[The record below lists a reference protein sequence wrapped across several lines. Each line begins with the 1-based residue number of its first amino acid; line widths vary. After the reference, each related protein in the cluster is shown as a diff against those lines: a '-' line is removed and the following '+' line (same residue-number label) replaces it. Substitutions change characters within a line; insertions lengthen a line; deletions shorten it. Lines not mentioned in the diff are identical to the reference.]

1 MLMNVK
7 ITACSEPWLL
17 GGFQLDILKRQRPS
31 SFLVLFF
38 ITVKF
43 VRVPLVLVSRRLAF
57 IQPKPLPLI
66 RVLLQKF
73 FIISC
78 WVLSSPSTKEESK
91 NHRLICMHFLSRA
104 ICRRLLLRCFI
115 GFTEK
120 LTITNWIVAVPT
132 LVEERIP
139 LGLTGNS
146 SSSQQRHRHFS
157 FVVLHTFVAETI
169 LSEWRKFCTNLERA
183 LPGLTRSFIKKN
195 CLPSQER
202 HRHFSSGLLPHFLV
216 ETILLEW
223 RKFCTNFN
231 CKRTTQHLVA
241 SLTFYGVAFCFKS
254 FISSPETWTNREAA
268 ILYRM
273 ALCRYEHPAREVFS
287 VTLSFLSF
295 PFITWRFIYIFLFC
309 YGEYFI
315 HIEI

>member
-146 SSSQQRHRHFS
+146 SSSQQRQTFLICCTPHFCCWNDS
-157 FVVLHTFVAETI
+157 FWMKEILHKLGTSSAGTDRKLYKKKIAFLPKRGIDIFHLVYSHTF
-169 LSEWRKFCTNLERA
+169 
-183 LPGLTRSFIKKN
+183 
-195 CLPSQER
+195 
-202 HRHFSSGLLPHFLV
+202 LLKPFFLN
-216 ETILLEW
+216 EG
-223 RKFCTNFN
+223 NFA
-231 CKRTTQHLVA
+231 Q
-241 SLTFYGVAFCFKS
+241 
-254 FISSPETWTNREAA
+254 ISIAKELRN
-268 ILYRM
+268 I
-273 ALCRYEHPAREVFS
+273 
-287 VTLSFLSF
+287 
-295 PFITWRFIYIFLFC
+295 
-309 YGEYFI
+309 
-315 HIEI
+315 